1 MTAVTDLD
9 DADRRRLAR
18 FADVLISGSPGW
30 PSASEAEVHG
40 SWMDRTFA
48 ARPDLAKVVTSVIA
62 MPGEPREILDRMK
75 SEDAGRF
82 HSFSTAVAGTYLMN
96 PGVRTQ
102 YGLPAGQPEKNPPM
116 PDESDYYLEGG
127 LLDPVVARGSAGFRR
142 TPGNSA

>member
-9 DADRRRLAR
+9 AADRRRLAG

-48 ARPDLAKVVTSVIA
+48 ARPDLAKVVASVIA
-62 MPGEPREILDRMK
+62 MPGEPSEILERMK

-82 HSFSTAVAGTYLMN
+82 RSFSTAVAGTYLMN
-96 PGVRTQ
+96 PMVRTQ
-102 YGLPAGQPEKNPPM
+102 YGLPAGPPEKNPPM

-127 LLDPVVARGSAGFRR
+127 LRDPVVARGSAGFRR